1 VWTSKGKAGLMV
13 GAGGQEYGLYLSA
26 LTNEDVNGLGTLM
39 QKLVT
44 YECLRLCRSMRAWKE
59 AETPQ
64 DPMILLISSL
74 DEGSGALIRG
84 GQLV

>member
-1 VWTSKGKAGLMV
+1 MPQALSEHEGL
-13 GAGGQEYGLYLSA
+13 EI
-26 LTNEDVNGLGTLM
+26 
-39 QKLVT
+39 
-44 YECLRLCRSMRAWKE
+44 E